1 MIGLFLNHDDSVR
14 LLLEVGIVICRMLII
29 APVLVLVSTANF
41 FSFFLVM
48 AHNAERDQSTVPGHR
63 PWK

>member
-1 MIGLFLNHDDSVR
+1 MIGLFQNHDDSVG

-29 APVLVLVSTANF
+29 APVLVQVSTANF
-41 FSFFLVM
+41 FFLVM

>member
-1 MIGLFLNHDDSVR
+1 MIGLFQNHDDSVG

-29 APVLVLVSTANF
+29 APVLVLVSTSNF
-41 FSFFLVM
+41 FFFLVM